1 MVFGDGA
8 KWERVECWSRRKKN
22 HAGVGHGTL
31 TYFMSI
37 ILRDRTRSSRVD
49 STHTHTCGNIFAEL
63 KDDDVNFLRRH
74 SSEASSCFLFKSSAG
89 GGGGGCTFVLSFMFQ
104 V

>member
-1 MVFGDGA
+1 
-8 KWERVECWSRRKKN
+8 
-22 HAGVGHGTL
+22 
-31 TYFMSI
+31 
-37 ILRDRTRSSRVD
+37 VD

-63 KDDDVNFLRRH
+63 EDDDVNFLRRH

-89 GGGGGCTFVLSFMFQ
+89 GGGGCTLVLSFMFQ